1 MGFALPQSSVMC
13 SADPASKVKEYALFH
28 IVSAFELEV
37 SMSTLY
43 MVAISNNWYDTSL
56 PQSITLNLD

>member
-28 IVSAFELEV
+28 IVSAFELVV

-43 MVAISNNWYDTSL
+43 LGPIDTSL
-56 PQSITLNLD
+56 PQGITLNPD